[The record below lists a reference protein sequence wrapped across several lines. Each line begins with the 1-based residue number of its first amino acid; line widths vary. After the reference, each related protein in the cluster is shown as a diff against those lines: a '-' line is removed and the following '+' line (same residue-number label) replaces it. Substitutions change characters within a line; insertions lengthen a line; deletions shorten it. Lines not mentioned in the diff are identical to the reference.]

1 MAAKSSY
8 LSKKFLRK
16 VFKNEDFTVST
27 VYVGATI
34 GGVEVSGN
42 GYARVATAVSDWTDP
57 VDDGAGGE
65 QTTYTQDVLFPKATA
80 AWGTVDGFIVA
91 DAPSGGNILY
101 GPCALSTPVPI
112 NVNDQ
117 LRFDANQLVIH
128 EA

>member
-8 LSKKFLRK
+8 LAKAFLRK
-16 VFKNEDFTVST
+16 VFKNQDFSVST

-34 GGVEVSGN
+34 AGSEVSGG
-42 GYARVATAVSDWTDP
+42 GYARVATAVTNWTEP
-57 VDDGAGGE
+57 VADGAGGE

-80 AWGTVDGFIVA
+80 AWGTVNGFILA

-112 NVNDQ
+112 NKNDQ